1 MSVDEFFMR
10 ALQQENTQLRKQL
23 AKAERDKNILFEKI
37 AGMNKIADTTRT
49 QMADLRTRLEE
60 AEKERDEWK
69 QIAVDNEFKAD
80 CFDRVQ
86 TENASLK
93 QTIEKAREE
102 TAHYQNYFFVQRIL
116 KILDGVKKS
125 PD

>member
-49 QMADLRTRLEE
+49 QMADLRTRLEK
-60 AEKERDEWK
+60 AEKERDIW
-69 QIAVDNEFKAD
+69 ISRAD
-80 CFDRVQ
+80 WERGAKNGAYELIEDQ
-86 TENASLK
+86 KSIMAENDSLK
-93 QTIEKAREE
+93 QTIMIISMLCK
-102 TAHYQNYFFVQRIL
+102 L
-116 KILDGVKKS
+116 
-125 PD
+125 